1 MKKFLEPI
9 AEDIARWSLVSVI
22 ISIVLSIISII
33 LTVDLGQSS
42 NLQLRIFIIS
52 MSNFLFYIG
61 SVIITIGLIVAF
73 FKRPSSTKTQTSI
86 EQKFTPKYRK
96 RTTEIS
102 MKNQNLTKKS
112 SSPLLSQRE
121 TKLILSGGINIGIA
135 ILIWIVY
142 VVMNSLF
149 LLENGV

>member
-73 FKRPSSTKTQTSI
+73 FKRPSSTKAQTSI